1 MTRKFNFL
9 CTLSLMLLVSTMA
22 VAQPNA
28 TTISSE
34 DGIMQST
41 EVNAGKYPVK
51 PKSMWELGIN
61 GGLTA
66 ITGDAYSDFPG
77 FGVGLHVRKALN
89 YALSVRGG
97 YNYHNASGTNHFTTP
112 MSNLAADY
120 SQIPLAEL
128 AKMNANGVIPAY
140 KTSVNDFSLELVVNL
155 SNLKFHKSASKW
167 GFYAAAGIGYITHKT
182 NLNLLDA
189 NDMAYDWS
197 SLNGINRK
205 TNLPL
210 VEDKLGSGDVYET
223 PAYTN
228 DDLSGTNSGTYFSV
242 APGVSY
248 KINKQINISL
258 EQKVMFTN
266 AELLNGVIIN
276 PSNFVND
283 IMTYSNLRINFNLG
297 NPKKQVEPLYWLNP
311 LDAPYDMIANNTE
324 RLDNLG
330 DLLADKDGDGVPDK
344 LDKEQNTPAGAIVNT
359 KGETLDSD
367 ADGVPDYLD
376 KQPFTEPGESVNGEG
391 KSTKVQPDYVVKNDL
406 DAIAKQK
413 NWVNVPQKAV
423 PNKAAGVTSW
433 FLPMIHFDNSSSSI
447 KPTYYPQLDHVAT
460 VLKKNPSL
468 NVVVEGHASSTS
480 SVGVNNR
487 LSYKRA
493 KAAIDFLV
501 SNYGISASRLTLR
514 YAGEAS
520 PLSGSNGNNFMNRRV
535 EFSVNDGSVSSMGA
549 PGN

>member
-9 CTLSLMLLVSTMA
+9 YTLSLMLLVSTMA

-28 TTISSE
+28 TTITSE

-61 GGLTA
+61 GGHSMV
-66 ITGDAYSDFPG
+66 TGDVYPKLPAG
-77 FGVGLHVRKALN
+77 FAVGLHVRKSLN
-89 YALSVRGG
+89 YVLSIRAG
-97 YNYHNASGTNHFTTP
+97 YNYHSTSGLNHYQGSIADEGNP
-112 MSNLAADY
+112 ALLPLIAAGKTKHV
-120 SQIPLAEL
+120 L
-128 AKMNANGVIPAY
+128 AY
-140 KTSVNDFSLELVVNL
+140 KTAINDFNAELVVNL
-155 SNLKFHKSASKW
+155 SNLKFHKSTSKW
-167 GFYAAAGIGYITHKT
+167 GFYAAAGFGFVTHNT
-182 NLNLLDA
+182 DLDMLK
-189 NDMAYDWS
+189 DDGTPHDWS
-197 SLNGINRK
+197 SISGINRGD
-205 TNLPL
+205 NLESVKGIL
-210 VEDKLGSGDVYET
+210 DGTYET
-223 PAYTN
+223 DSYTN
-228 DDLSGTNSGTYFSV
+228 DDLSGTSAGTYFSV

-258 EQKVMFTN
+258 EQKLMFTN
-266 AELLNGVIIN
+266 AELLDGSAKYGTN
-276 PSNFVND
+276 NFVND
-283 IMTYSNLRINFNLG
+283 VISYTNLRVNFNLG

-376 KQPFTEPGESVNGEG
+376 KQPFTEPGEAVNGEG